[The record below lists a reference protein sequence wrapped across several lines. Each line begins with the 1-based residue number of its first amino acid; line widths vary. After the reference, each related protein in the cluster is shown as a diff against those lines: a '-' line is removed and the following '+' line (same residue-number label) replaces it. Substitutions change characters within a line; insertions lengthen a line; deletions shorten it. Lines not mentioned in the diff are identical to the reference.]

1 MFAEVNRLLG
11 VRATGMGASGLLR
24 LPFLALAFLFPA
36 GLAAADVDPIVFAQA
51 GHEHFYNVEY
61 DEAIADFEK
70 AVASDPQNPLFYNYL
85 ANAYLFR
92 EMRRLGLLDGN
103 LYDASNGF
111 LESKKAEPNPAEIQR
126 INRLLDRV
134 RGMCEARLKKNP
146 RDVDALYA
154 LGVTHAIV
162 GSMKFTIDK
171 SWTEALRAGGRANE
185 YHEKVLA
192 LDPNYHDAKLVIGM
206 YQYIVGSIPRSVK
219 WLAFLLGYHGSRTR
233 GVVLMQEAMTKG
245 RNTTS
250 AAAFLLSVV
259 YAREKKH
266 EYSRRLL
273 RPLSEYYP
281 RNPLVVLE
289 IGRSYLREGNQKK
302 ALEVYV
308 QVARDMEAG
317 KPGYHKLPRERLWY
331 QIGVLYQRQGQ
342 FPEALEAYGR
352 VAEQSSD
359 GLLKAYTG
367 LRRGE
372 IYIAQNRLE
381 HARAEYQRVAGMP
394 YEEARRQAEV
404 RLRSLSK

>member
-233 GVVLMQEAMTKG
+233 GVELMQD
-245 RNTTS
+245 
-250 AAAFLLSVV
+250 V
-259 YAREKKH
+259 EKKKPFAL
-266 EYSRRLL
+266 ELNVGGRLVAACRERGLISRNIADSYLL
-273 RPLSEYYP
+273 AP
-281 RNPLVVLE
+281 PLVTSPEQIDRIVE
-289 IGRSYLREGNQKK
+289 IVRDSAK
-302 ALEVYV
+302 EVV
-308 QVARDMEAG
+308 G
-317 KPGYHKLPRERLWY
+317 W
-331 QIGVLYQRQGQ
+331 
-342 FPEALEAYGR
+342 
-352 VAEQSSD
+352 
-359 GLLKAYTG
+359 
-367 LRRGE
+367 
-372 IYIAQNRLE
+372 
-381 HARAEYQRVAGMP
+381 
-394 YEEARRQAEV
+394 ARRQKAEI
-404 RLRSLSK
+404 